1 MMIKQR
7 KLLGRRANG
16 RYKDIDGLETDFYIA
31 FQPIVDC
38 LESKVFGYEALV
50 RGEDQEDAESVMNI
64 VGENNRYAFDQL
76 CRVSAIQKAAELGM
90 QDKYLSINFLPNALH
105 CPEKSIISTVNAAK
119 EAGFPIEHIIFEFT
133 EVEQIHDIRVTKRI
147 LNTYKK
153 LGFKTAIDD
162 FGAGY
167 AGLGLLADLQTNIV
181 KLDMALIRHIDR
193 DTVRQT
199 ILTHS
204 INMLNQLKIDIIAE
218 GVESYQEMRWLRTAG
233 VRYMQGYYF
242 ARPST
247 DTLPEV
253 NITAFDLH

>member
-1 MMIKQR
+1 MI
-7 KLLGRRANG
+7 
-16 RYKDIDGLETDFYIA
+16 
-31 FQPIVDC
+31 
-38 LESKVFGYEALV
+38 
-50 RGEDQEDAESVMNI
+50 
-64 VGENNRYAFDQL
+64 
-76 CRVSAIQKAAELGM
+76 
-90 QDKYLSINFLPNALH
+90 
-105 CPEKSIISTVNAAK
+105 KSIISTVNAAK